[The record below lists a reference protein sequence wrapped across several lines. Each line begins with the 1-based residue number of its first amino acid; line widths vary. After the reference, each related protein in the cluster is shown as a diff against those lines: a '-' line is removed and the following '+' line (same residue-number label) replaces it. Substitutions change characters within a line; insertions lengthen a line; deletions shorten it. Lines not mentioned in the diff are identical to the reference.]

1 MVFFSSN
8 KKVKKLHDNTLGV
21 YKRNNEVEYIPL
33 KVSEEKY
40 SYIIV
45 KNDKNQELA
54 ELNFNDLKFEKIE
67 VTGNKYI
74 TITFFNDKDFE
85 LGTQEINLSDMVSE
99 NKEIDKLKTL
109 KKHVSDMMARAD
121 GDEDFK
127 EKHDKYMSTCTMIP
141 EAREYVENKIIEIV
155 RNYKVFETEEEILS
169 ASRTLYAD
177 LYGLSVIQELDD
189 DIDVGEILVNATE
202 YPYFECSIYFYK
214 FGIKHKY
221 NKSFN
226 SLLEVEQIFNRLV
239 RYSGKE
245 LNKVENAEVEATR
258 PNKDRITISIPLAS
272 ENWHLNI
279 RKFTNF
285 VPTSEKMHQSGTVN
299 KEIEDLLKV
308 LVHGKAN
315 IGIGGAMGT
324 GKTTFINYL
333 LSFTDPMERKTVIA
347 SVPEMSTDKV
357 LKGHDVVILNVDEQ
371 RNFTFSKH
379 MRNALRT
386 TADRIIIPE
395 SRGEEFKQVHEANLK
410 TQGNMFTGHAKD
422 DVAFFNACVGMYLSS
437 PEAGNEKA
445 ETVANSLAQ
454 SIQIVIIMRNVEGK
468 IRIKSVSEVLVTDEG
483 NYGGMNSLIEWKFN
497 PETPTEGYY
506 ERTNNRLSERTRT
519 HLNEN
524 GVKLSELEKF

>member
-1 MVFFSSN
+1 MMFFSN
-8 KKVKKLHDNTLGV
+8 KKNKKIYDNTLGV
-21 YKRNNEVEYIPL
+21 YKRNSEVDYIEL
-33 KVSEEKY
+33 KVSEDKY
-40 SYIIV
+40 SYFIV
-45 KNDKNQELA
+45 RNDKHQILKELI
-54 ELNFNDLKFEKIE
+54 FDDLKTEKIE
-67 VTGNKYI
+67 ITGYKYI
-74 TITFFNDKDFE
+74 TITFFNEKEFE
-85 LGTQEINLSDMVSE
+85 IGTQKVDLEDMVSE
-99 NKEIDKLKTL
+99 NQETDKLKTL
-109 KKHVSDMMARAD
+109 ERHVSDMMARAD
-121 GDEDFK
+121 GDEEFVQ
-127 EKHDKYMSTCTMIP
+127 KHDKYLSTCTMIP

-155 RNYKVFETEEEILS
+155 KNYNVFETEEEVLD
-169 ASRTLYAD
+169 ASRKLYAK

-202 YPYFECSIYFYK
+202 YPYFECAIYYYK

-221 NKSFN
+221 EKSFPN
-226 SLLEVEQIFNRLV
+226 LLEVEQVFNRLV

-245 LNKVENAEVEATR
+245 LNQIENAEVEATR

-285 VPTSEKMHQSGTVN
+285 VPTSKKMHESGTVN
-299 KEIEDLLKV
+299 KEIEDLLKI
-308 LVHGKAN
+308 LVDGKAN

-371 RNFTFSKH
+371 RNFTFTKH

-468 IRIKSVSEVLVTDEG
+468 IRIKSVSEVLVTEEG
-483 NYGGMNSLIEWKFN
+483 NYGGMNPLIEWKFD
-497 PETPTEGYY
+497 PENPTEGYY
-506 ERTNNRLSERTRT
+506 SKTKNRLSQRTKN

-524 GVKLSELEKF
+524 GVPLSELEKL